1 MYLNSLI
8 QDCYNT
14 IYVHFTNEFFSKHS
28 SIDDIEQVHKILP
41 KKKVQRKVAVLT
53 EKIDNLQGQQSA
65 PAMAEKRKSE
75 NLPRYMVVGILVT

>member
-8 QDCYNT
+8 QDYYNT

-28 SIDDIEQVHKILP
+28 SIDDIEQVYKILP

-53 EKIDNLQGQQSA
+53 EKIDNLQDQQSA

-75 NLPRYMVVGILVT
+75 NLPRDMVVGILVT